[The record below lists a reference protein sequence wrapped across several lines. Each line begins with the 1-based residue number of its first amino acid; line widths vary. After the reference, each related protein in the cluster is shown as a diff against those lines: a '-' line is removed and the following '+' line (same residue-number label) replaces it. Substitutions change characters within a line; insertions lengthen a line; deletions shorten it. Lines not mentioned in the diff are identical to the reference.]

1 MEKKPEITHTG
12 QHLHEKKQY
21 RSPQL
26 VIYGS
31 IREITRNLGEKGA
44 LDAGGGAGMGPKTQ
58 T

>member
-1 MEKKPEITHTG
+1 MEFNSNNSKPNKPKDEKKTYSAPELI
-12 QHLHEKKQY
+12 
-21 RSPQL
+21 
-26 VIYGS
+26 IYGS